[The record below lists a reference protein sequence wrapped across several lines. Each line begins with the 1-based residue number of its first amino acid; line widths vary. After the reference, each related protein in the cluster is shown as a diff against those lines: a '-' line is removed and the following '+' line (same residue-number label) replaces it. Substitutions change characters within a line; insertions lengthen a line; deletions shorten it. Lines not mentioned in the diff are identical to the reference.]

1 MTQALPAP
9 RSDFIGLE
17 DKIHLATG
25 GQPPLLT
32 RHRDAFEAFAVDKA
46 RGMSGY
52 ENHWRVVDAVRA
64 QLAPMMGLA
73 PEDIALTGN
82 ASEGIV
88 KVLSS
93 IEWREGDNVVVSERD
108 YASGRY
114 ALASLGGKGVEIR
127 TVPARQW
134 RIETDDLLAA
144 CDTRTCALYISQVN
158 AMTGQLIDIGPLSTA
173 LEGSSTVLLL
183 DASHALGVVPVRG
196 DLASFTVSSCYKF
209 ALGIHEGIFA
219 WNQHRHPNFIPFG
232 VGWAAASAGDRP
244 DEFRRKSGAQ
254 RVEFGNAGHLGAYL
268 LRESL
273 EYLASFGMNAV
284 NDHVQGLCLQLIA
297 GMEANDLE
305 IMTPSAPGEQ
315 AGNAAFVCEDP
326 RAFVTKAEADRIY
339 VWGDDSRIRLSAHLF
354 TAQEDV
360 DIFLENLPRYLG

>member
-1 MTQALPAP
+1 MTRALPAP

-25 GQPPLLT
+25 GEPPLLT
-32 RHRDAFEAFAVDKA
+32 RHRDAFETFATDKA
-46 RGMSGY
+46 RGMAGY
-52 ENHWRVVDAVRA
+52 ANHWRVVDAVRA
-64 QLAPMMGLA
+64 QLAPMMGLTSD
-73 PEDIALTGN
+73 DIALIGN

-93 IEWREGDNVVVSERD
+93 IEWREDDNVVVSERD

-114 ALASLGGKGVEIR
+114 ALASLGDKGVEIR

-134 RIETDDLLAA
+134 RIKTDDLLLA
-144 CDTRTCALYISQVN
+144 CDARTRALYISQVN
-158 AMTGQLIDIGPLSTA
+158 AMTGQLIDIAPLSAA

-209 ALGIHEGIFA
+209 ALGVHEGVFA

-232 VGWAAASAGDRP
+232 VGWAAASAGDRA
-244 DEFRRKSGAQ
+244 DEFRRKSGAE

-273 EYLASFGMNAV
+273 EYLSSFGMNAV
-284 NDHVQGLCLQLIA
+284 NVHAQSLCRQWIA
-297 GMEANDLE
+297 GMEANGLKV
-305 IMTPSAPGEQ
+305 MTPSAPGEQ

-326 RAFVTKAEADRIY
+326 KAFVAKAEADGIY
-339 VWGDDSRIRLSAHLF
+339 VWGDNGRVRVSAHLF
-354 TAQEDV
+354 TTREDV
-360 DIFLENLPRYLG
+360 DIFLENLPRYLV